1 MQNGVDR
8 VVLDTNQL
16 VSGLLMRRGAQAEL
30 LHAWRERRFL
40 LIISPFILNEVE
52 KVMSQPLLRQKYHLQ
67 ENQIERFLSLLRMD
81 SLQVPG
87 IIRVQVCRDPQ
98 DDAILGCAVEG
109 EADFL
114 ITGDKDLLVLK
125 KYRNIRILTARHY
138 IERLRLER

>member
-1 MQNGVDR
+1 
-8 VVLDTNQL
+8 
-16 VSGLLMRRGAQAEL
+16 MRRGAQAEL
-30 LHAWRERRFL
+30 LHAWRDRRFL

>member
-1 MQNGVDR
+1 
-8 VVLDTNQL
+8 
-16 VSGLLMRRGAQAEL
+16 MRRGAQAEL